1 MVAIRTAPILGD
13 DGWHT
18 TPYLNE
24 IPLYQVFSVI
34 NGFYVQIIGS
44 AKEKNLEVF
53 RKNTTFVALLQN
65 CPNMK
70 RVFLFLALALF
81 GAMTLRANPVDPSL
95 AQRAAS
101 KLFETQFAVEL
112 RGPLNMAYAEPH
124 GAYYVFTTGE
134 KGFVIIAGDDAY
146 RPVIGYSTESTF
158 DPNDIPPALTDYL
171 DGIAQSI
178 LSLQAHGQAVAVP
191 QVAAEW
197 ESVLNHGRLVS
208 RFGGRERT
216 YFCQTQWNQDYPY
229 NYCCP
234 DDPNGS
240 GGHAIVG
247 CLATAMSQLM
257 RFWAS
262 PIQGIGNHCYVHED
276 YGEICADFGNT
287 TYDWDHMPNKL
298 NSNASEEEKLAV
310 GTLCFHCGVTI
321 DMGYGP
327 DGSGGA
333 SGPIPGVMHQYFDYS
348 EANVQRSR
356 NDYETETWK
365 RMVREQFDMGWPMYY
380 GGCQD
385 GGCHAFVCDGY
396 DDADMFH
403 FNLGWG
409 GGSDGWYL
417 IDEAPYTHPADAMF
431 NFVPS
436 AVYDITPSAPTDFS
450 VDVPVNTELHTI
462 LHWTNPTTSL
472 DNSPLASIEEVVVM
486 RNNQVIQVLTGM
498 TPGQTV
504 EIEDDDV
511 PYYDTYE
518 YAVYA
523 KANGRYG
530 KHAYA
535 LDVKIGPSC
544 QWKVVMTSSDYH
556 GWNGGYLSFYN
567 NAGHKVAQCTMSSS
581 SPAIE
586 RPELPLGRVSFGW
599 TPSEDTISSM
609 GFVIRD
615 ADNQEVFSFSGSSAD
630 LGQGVFFE
638 VNNSCGG
645 DQSCGAP
652 ENLTCVAEDEGVMLS
667 WEPVANEG
675 YGYNIY
681 RDGQLIRL
689 IPAGT
694 ATSYLDGQA
703 TLGGYCYKV
712 TVLCDG
718 GENGESNESCASM
731 GPCWAPSNFDFEITP
746 DLKVRLSWDTPEPGE
761 GLTGY
766 YLYRKRGDGEYKR
779 IKLLGP
785 NYTTYTDIGLQ
796 EEDHYYYR
804 LYAYYRVPDCYSA
817 PASLK
822 YNPNSFE
829 LHAYYSPTGLDDED
843 TEVKVYPNPT
853 NGMVRVEAQGMTHV
867 TMFNTLGQCVLDQA
881 LTGNVFEWHDMA
893 KGLFLIRIDTDNGVY
908 YTKIVVL

>member
-1 MVAIRTAPILGD
+1 
-13 DGWHT
+13 
-18 TPYLNE
+18 
-24 IPLYQVFSVI
+24 
-34 NGFYVQIIGS
+34 
-44 AKEKNLEVF
+44 
-53 RKNTTFVALLQN
+53 
-65 CPNMK
+65 MK
-70 RVFLFLALALF
+70 RLFF
-81 GAMTLRANPVDPSL
+81 TLLLPLLGMLSMRANPVGPSL
-95 AQRAAS
+95 AKTAAL
-101 KLFETQFAVEL
+101 KFLETKTQVETL
-112 RGPLNMAYAEPH
+112 KGTLEMAYAGPDN
-124 GAYYVFTTGE
+124 AFYVFTAGT

-146 RPVIGYSTESTF
+146 RPVIGYSTENAF
-158 DPNDIPPALTDYL
+158 DANNIPLALADYL
-171 DGIAQSI
+171 GGIAESI
-178 LSLQAHGQAVAVP
+178 NRLKAKGNATATPLVAN
-191 QVAAEW
+191 EW
-197 ESVLNHGRLVS
+197 ESVLEHGRLIS
-208 RFGGRERT
+208 RFGGREGT

-234 DDPNGS
+234 ADPNGS

-262 PIQGIGNHCYVHED
+262 PIQGIGSHCYYHDD
-276 YGEICADFGNT
+276 YGQICADFGAT

-333 SGPIPGVMHQYFDYS
+333 SGPIPGAMHTYFDYS
-348 EANVQRSR
+348 DANIQLSR

-431 NFVPS
+431 NFIPS
-436 AVYDITPSAPTDFS
+436 EIYNKTPSAPTDFS
-450 VDVPVNTELHTI
+450 VDVPVDTELHTV

-472 DNSPLASIEEVVVM
+472 DNSPLSAIEEVVVM
-486 RNNQVIQVLTGM
+486 RNNQIIQVLTDM

-504 EIEDDDV
+504 EIEDNDV
-511 PYYDTYE
+511 PYYDNYE

-523 KANGRYG
+523 KGNGRYG
-530 KHAYA
+530 KHAYG
-535 LDVKIGPSC
+535 LDVKMGPSC
-544 QWKVVMTSSDYH
+544 QWKVVMTTNNYK
-556 GWNGGYLSFYN
+556 GWEGGHVSFYN
-567 NAGHKVAQCTMSSS
+567 NAGHEVAQCTMTSSA
-581 SPAIE
+581 PAVAW
-586 RPELPLGRVSFGW
+586 PELPLGRVSFGW
-599 TPSEDTISSM
+599 TAPEDTLNEIA
-609 GFVIRD
+609 FIIRD
-615 ADNQEVFSFSGSSAD
+615 ANNQEVYSFSGSTID
-630 LGQGVFFE
+630 LEQGIFFT
-638 VNNSCGG
+638 VNNSCGS
-645 DQSCGAP
+645 DEICAMPQNLVAVP
-652 ENLTCVAEDEGVMLS
+652 EDDHVMLS
-667 WEPVANEG
+667 WDAVEEEG

-681 RDGQLIRL
+681 RDGQLIRM

-694 ATSYLDGQA
+694 STSYLDEQA

-718 GENGESNESCASM
+718 GESGMSNESCASV
-731 GPCWAPSNFDFEITP
+731 GPCWAPRNFDLEYTADF
-746 DLKVRLSWDTPEPGE
+746 KVKLSWTAPEPND

-766 YLYRKRGDGEYKR
+766 YLFRKKGDGEFKR

-785 NYTTYTDIGLQ
+785 NYVTYTDNNLH
-796 EEDHYYYR
+796 EEDNYYYR
-804 LYAYYRVPDCYSA
+804 LYAYYRDPDCFSA

-822 YNPNSFE
+822 YDPNVFE
-829 LHAYYSPTGLDDED
+829 IHAYYSPTGLEENSN
-843 TEVKVYPNPT
+843 EVKVYPNPT

-867 TMFNTLGQCVLDQA
+867 AAFNTLGQCVLDQT
-881 LTGNVFEWHDMA
+881 LTGDAFEWHDMA
-893 KGLFLIRIDTDNGVY
+893 KGLFLMRIDTENGVF
-908 YTKIVVL
+908 YTKIVAL